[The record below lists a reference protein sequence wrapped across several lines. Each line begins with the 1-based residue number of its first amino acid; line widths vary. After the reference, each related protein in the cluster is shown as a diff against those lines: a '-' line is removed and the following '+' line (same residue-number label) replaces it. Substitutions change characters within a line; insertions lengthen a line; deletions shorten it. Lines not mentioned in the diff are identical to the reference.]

1 MPPLRFAAA
10 FCRGG
15 IYPSLGCRKTPG
27 LDGRPG
33 RRYGFLVSAVSPV
46 PRKRYPRRKIPAGCF
61 WICQAIRTAD
71 TTRRPLPPPWVYSQV
86 DRVMS
91 LSPYLGVMPV
101 S

>member
-1 MPPLRFAAA
+1 MPPLRFAADFSVGEGFIPPFA
-10 FCRGG
+10 AGKR
-15 IYPSLGCRKTPG
+15 PAWRQAG
-27 LDGRPG
+27 LWFPG
-33 RRYGFLVSAVSPV
+33 RFPAALRE
-46 PRKRYPRRKIPAGCF
+46 KDIPAGRYRRGYL

>member
-1 MPPLRFAAA
+1 MPPLRFAAV

-27 LDGRPG
+27 LEAGRAMVSWPVSGRSPG
-33 RRYGFLVSAVSPV
+33 
-46 PRKRYPRRKIPAGCF
+46 KRYPRRKIPAGYF